1 MLLRTALLVVAASAQ
16 QQAYVDPHGAAGEPL
31 AGDLNGD
38 GVLDEYELQQ
48 IEQATKSLTE
58 SFRAQVR
65 QQLAS
70 QYVAQKTGG
79 SKLADSRI
87 ASQAALRHTPSV
99 SPAGDGSAASAQAAG
114 LQFAAANNQ
123 LEVVAR
129 LLASGAD
136 RTPTRAAPQP
146 AVSLARALLLGADPN
161 ANHPSGMGLTP
172 LHAAVEGGHKDLVDL
187 LLEHNATIDA
197 RASDGSTPL
206 HVAARKGH
214 AAVAELLLRR
224 GAPVGPSPHARRVMD
239 VPWTCQVRGAGE
251 RRGGGRARAAAPRGR
266 DIAEMQ
272 PRCSRD
278 AAEMQPRCS
287 RDAAEMQPRHGWAR
301 RRCSLTR
308 PRHVPQAEM
317 GHSVVVQYL
326 LAANASADARAQ
338 DGRTPRHFHLG

>member
-38 GVLDEYELQQ
+38 GVLDEYELRQ

-87 ASQAALRHTPSV
+87 AS
-99 SPAGDGSAASAQAAG
+99 QAAG

-161 ANHPSGMGLTP
+161 ANHPRRGAVASGAEADPQDESSTRP
-172 LHAAVEGGHKDLVDL
+172 LLWAHAAGHDEVARL
-187 LLEHNATIDA
+187 LLE
-197 RASDGSTPL
+197 
-206 HVAARKGH
+206 
-214 AAVAELLLRR
+214 
-224 GAPVGPSPHARRVMD
+224 
-239 VPWTCQVRGAGE
+239 AG
-251 RRGGGRARAAAPRGR
+251 
-266 DIAEMQ
+266 
-272 PRCSRD
+272 
-278 AAEMQPRCS
+278 AAEVQP
-287 RDAAEMQPRHGWAR
+287 EEEENPRLRG
-301 RRCSLTR
+301 
-308 PRHVPQAEM
+308 PKVKV
-317 GHSVVVQYL
+317 GVQ
-326 LAANASADARAQ
+326 STSFMVE
-338 DGRTPRHFHLG
+338 G

>member
-38 GVLDEYELQQ
+38 GVLDEYELRQ

-87 ASQAALRHTPSV
+87 ASQAA
-99 SPAGDGSAASAQAAG
+99 G

-129 LLASGAD
+129 LLAS
-136 RTPTRAAPQP
+136 
-146 AVSLARALLLGADPN
+146 GADPN

-214 AAVAELLLRR
+214 AAVAELLLRY
-224 GAPVGPSPHARRVMD
+224 GAPVS
-239 VPWTCQVRGAGE
+239 
-251 RRGGGRARAAAPRGR
+251 AAAAGGLAPLHH
-266 DIAEMQ
+266 A
-272 PRCSRD
+272 
-278 AAEMQPRCS
+278 
-287 RDAAEMQPRHGWAR
+287 
-301 RRCSLTR
+301 
-308 PRHVPQAEM
+308 AEM

-338 DGRTPRHFHLG
+338 DGSTPLHFAAREGHAWVVEALLDAGAEADPQDESSTRPLLWAHAAGHDEVARLLLEAGAAEVQPEEEENPRLRGPKVKVGVQSTSFMVEG